1 LSACL
6 LEPSFGLITSNN
18 KNPLFFV
25 AMNEPWSKRHKHDF
39 KGCQYSLSNS
49 FAEPL
54 SHAKLIKYTKD
65 EELLRLYNEHDLQY
79 IPNGGS
85 MDLREDIARVVYDSK
100 LSAENILVF
109 PGGKNL
115 AGHKVAV

>member
-1 LSACL
+1 
-6 LEPSFGLITSNN
+6 
-18 KNPLFFV
+18 
-25 AMNEPWSKRHKHDF
+25 
-39 KGCQYSLSNS
+39 
-49 FAEPL
+49 
-54 SHAKLIKYTKD
+54 
-65 EELLRLYNEHDLQY
+65 
-79 IPNGGS
+79 